1 MFEET
6 KDHVKRVPTLTH
18 FNFSK
23 DIIIVQANAS
33 GYGLD
38 AALLQDDIHKNY
50 YKRYYHKVV
59 YVSGQQSAVADSLFR
74 NSLYQSETD
83 ADDLPWEMNVCVNF
97 IISSL
102 LASKSLLNRIKYEQE
117 ADSVSTALKKY
128 CSANW
133 PSKIGLPNHVLT

>member
-23 DIIIVQANAS
+23 DVIVQENTS
-33 GYGLD
+33 GYGLN
-38 AALLQDDIHKNY
+38 AALLQDDIDKNY
-50 YKRYYHKVV
+50 YKRYYYMVV
-59 YVSGQQSAVADSLFR
+59 YVSGQESTVADSLFR

-83 ADDLPWEMNVCVNF
+83 ADDLPWEMNVFVNF

-102 LASKSLLNRIKYEQE
+102 LASKSFLNRIKCEQE
-117 ADSVSTALKKY
+117 ADSISTVLRKY